1 MAMRSTHPPEHGP
14 AEGPLVCA
22 VLEQHNLKQGGQ
34 DLRQQLW
41 PLSQMLADGLRQA
54 VAAKNTVRQLA
65 AGPGEGYG
73 WCRAVHDVHVKMRRY
88 RVAAGGARIA

>member
-1 MAMRSTHPPEHGP
+1 
-14 AEGPLVCA
+14 
-22 VLEQHNLKQGGQ
+22 
-34 DLRQQLW
+34 
-41 PLSQMLADGLRQA
+41 MLADGLRQA

-88 RVAAGGARIA
+88 RVAAGGASIA